1 MLAAGTASATIDRI
15 DVCGEWFIG
24 NTIPTNR
31 GSNNFIKVY
40 GFGVDLATRVET
52 TIQGATAT
60 IKERKGGSGSYVVI
74 NLAIPKGDAVF
85 GARVSLRY
93 AIEVAGPDTFLVD
106 AHPIPKVNSLSFQS
120 GPGVS
125 TVNGVPTL
133 TTGDPHI
140 LVLRGQYLNNLDPS
154 ETLFE
159 NSGMRNVSVVLRQA
173 DEVRISLTPATAKS
187 YSIEPALF
195 SVACDASLE
204 NFSISFTGVDRPRTP
219 TPTVT
224 PTRTP
229 TRPPLS
235 LPPRLTPVVPP
246 ILIGPT
252 PTRTPTPIK
261 RTSGP

>member
-1 MLAAGTASATIDRI
+1 MLASGTASATIDRI
-15 DVCGEWFIG
+15 DVCGTWFIG

-60 IKERKGGSGSYVVI
+60 ITERKGGSGSYVVI

-85 GARVSLRY
+85 GAQVSLRY

-106 AHPIPKVNSLSFQS
+106 AKPLPKIDTLFFQS
-120 GPGVS
+120 DPGVS
-125 TVNGVPTL
+125 TVSGVPTL
-133 TTGDPHI
+133 TTGDPHV
-140 LVLRGQYLNNLDPS
+140 LVLRGQNLNGLHLRESDFRDN
-154 ETLFE
+154 
-159 NSGMRNVSVVLRQA
+159 GMQNVSVVLRQA
-173 DEVRISLTPATAKS
+173 GEMRISLTPATARS
-187 YSIEPALF
+187 YSIGRTLF
-195 SVACDASLE
+195 SVACGASLE
-204 NFSISFTGVDRPRTP
+204 DFSISFTGVDRPRTP

-261 RTSGP
+261 RKSGP